1 MYLTN
6 TTNSKKKEFNNPWKQ
21 WTQTQWWIRPKLQ
34 CHLFNEVW
42 KIKVSLQI
50 MLDNN
55 WQTWKKCTWTICK
68 QSKCRTC
75 ELEKHTK
82 EHSGNFSSTWC
93 RQWTCKTKGYSVSNR
108 NVNWQSLKA
117 TNMNKCKQNLSIL
130 SLIINWSCT
139 TCFKDIINTST
150 FK

>member
-1 MYLTN
+1 M
-6 TTNSKKKEFNNPWKQ
+6 EFDNLWKQ

-55 WQTWKKCTWTICK
+55 WQTWKKCTWTICE

-75 ELEKHTK
+75 ELEKNTK

-139 TCFKDIINTST
+139 TCFKDIINTRT